1 MPMRV
6 LDGAS
11 IQKTVGSWNA
21 AIHFLVESYVACV
34 TLRARSLDNGDD
46 QCSQLSELDMLMY
59 DMVTDFSLL
68 KTFKL
73 NKPWVEKVNTVL
85 GPHCKFLGSEIWK
98 ELCAEM
104 LNESA
109 AN

>member
-1 MPMRV
+1 SRKNRD
-6 LDGAS
+6 LLAS
-11 IQKTVGSWNA
+11 FA
-21 AIHFLVESYVACV
+21 FLILLVHS
-34 TLRARSLDNGDD
+34 SLFCPYIRG
-46 QCSQLSELDMLMY
+46 
-59 DMVTDFSLL
+59 FA
-68 KTFKL
+68 L

-85 GPHCKFLGSEIWK
+85 GPHCKFLGLEIWK

>member
-1 MPMRV
+1 
-6 LDGAS
+6 
-11 IQKTVGSWNA
+11 
-21 AIHFLVESYVACV
+21 
-34 TLRARSLDNGDD
+34 
-46 QCSQLSELDMLMY
+46 MLMY